1 MPNSSPLTTLIEQ
14 LRQLRIQSATIRQQ
28 EEDIFEQIRQRANQE
43 AATRSVVLSEEIV
56 IAQRVRSP
64 RNLRIG
70 DRVRI
75 TNSIDRIIRGRE
87 PTEEDRLATVTE
99 IREISRRVVIRTDS
113 NIITWRYSKNLTHLS
128 Q

>member
-1 MPNSSPLTTLIEQ
+1 MSNNPPLTTLIEQ

-28 EEDIFEQIRQRANQE
+28 EEDIIEQIQQRASHE

-56 IAQRVRSP
+56 IAERVRSP
-64 RNLRIG
+64 RDLRVG

-75 TNSIDRIIRGRE
+75 TNSVDRITRGRE
-87 PTEEDRLATVTE
+87 PTEEDRLAIVTE
-99 IREISRRVVIRTDS
+99 IREISRRVIIRTDS
-113 NIITWRYSKNLTHLS
+113 NIVTWRYSKNLTHLS

>member
-1 MPNSSPLTTLIEQ
+1 MPNSPPLTTLIEQ
-14 LRQLRIQSATIRQQ
+14 LRQLRLQSATIRQQ
-28 EEDIFEQIRQRANQE
+28 EEDILEQIQQRAIQE

-64 RNLRIG
+64 RNLRVG

-75 TNSIDRIIRGRE
+75 TNSIDRLIKDRA
-87 PTEEDRLATVTE
+87 PTEQDRLATVIE

-113 NIITWRYSKNLTHLS
+113 NIVTWRYSKNLTHLS

>member
-1 MPNSSPLTTLIEQ
+1 MPNSPPLTTLIEQ
-14 LRQLRIQSATIRQQ
+14 LRQLRLQSTTIRQQ
-28 EEDIFEQIRQRANQE
+28 EEDILEQIQQRAIQE

-64 RNLRIG
+64 RNLRVG

-75 TNSIDRIIRGRE
+75 TNSIDRLIKDRA
-87 PTEEDRLATVTE
+87 PTEQDRLATVIE

-113 NIITWRYSKNLTHLS
+113 NIVTWRYSKNLTHLS

>member
-1 MPNSSPLTTLIEQ
+1 MPNSPPLTTLIEQ
-14 LRQLRIQSATIRQQ
+14 LRQLRLQSATIRQQ
-28 EEDIFEQIRQRANQE
+28 EEDILEQIQQRAIQE

-64 RNLRIG
+64 RNLRVG

-75 TNSIDRIIRGRE
+75 TNSIDRLIKDRA
-87 PTEEDRLATVTE
+87 PTEQDRLATVIE
-99 IREISRRVVIRTDS
+99 IRELSRRVVIRTDS
-113 NIITWRYSKNLTHLS
+113 NIVTWRYSKNLTHLS